1 MIRVETDLPCRTDS
15 TICIAFLGLL
25 GDLFALIYIKT
36 LYLKTGKKQW
46 DVFTRYYIFGFYGL
60 FLGYIWK
67 LLVLLVN
74 HYFTNGS
81 YYRILRKVPK
91 SGEVIFF
98 PSPPCRGKIKGVP
111 SIKKR
116 NAFYFICPRQRPGG
130 FLIPFTA
137 SSIPARGVRYLR
149 GFSPLCA
156 RRWCAP
162 CPCRCRGL
170 PPLCRWRS

>member
-91 SGEVIFF
+91 SGAGVDMGRNIFQSEN
-98 PSPPCRGKIKGVP
+98 PAAMLQAVRAVVHEKATAAEG
-111 SIKKR
+111 
-116 NAFYFICPRQRPGG
+116 YDL
-130 FLIPFTA
+130 FL
-137 SSIPARGVRYLR
+137 SL
-149 GFSPLCA
+149 L
-156 RRWCAP
+156 
-162 CPCRCRGL
+162 
-170 PPLCRWRS
+170 